1 MGAPASTVT
10 VRGSS
15 ESDALTYTTS
25 VQEDMERQRR
35 VATFHAVAGELLQQ
49 ALGIKEHAG
58 AGRPSLKTVRLRV
71 VRGVLLTALCGD
83 PSVDKEA
90 PLNSASLHKWLCGD
104 HCQRVCNEKDM
115 LEELKIA
122 TSPVPAH
129 SPGLHGGGG
138 AVAPGPGP
146 AGRPV
151 RSSHGGG
158 GDASAVSGEGDD
170 ASPSL
175 AAVVAQPEFDQHVHD
190 IMDNKGSGMYVW
202 RNYRLRTL
210 FRAWLHVWAADGS
223 HMGWRDIPDWLQT
236 VKAMSGLRLDWWTR

>member
-15 ESDALTYTTS
+15 ESDALTYTAS

-90 PLNSASLHKWLCGD
+90 PLNSASLHKWLSLNLKLPVLTWHRTQAGTALRYFQVCFVCRSGWGWSWWWRLGQG
-104 HCQRVCNEKDM
+104 CQWQYSLRPRVQG
-115 LEELKIA
+115 
-122 TSPVPAH
+122 TG
-129 SPGLHGGGG
+129 SPGY
-138 AVAPGPGP
+138 A
-146 AGRPV
+146 
-151 RSSHGGG
+151 
-158 GDASAVSGEGDD
+158 
-170 ASPSL
+170 
-175 AAVVAQPEFDQHVHD
+175 
-190 IMDNKGSGMYVW
+190 
-202 RNYRLRTL
+202 
-210 FRAWLHVWAADGS
+210 
-223 HMGWRDIPDWLQT
+223 
-236 VKAMSGLRLDWWTR
+236 

>member
-1 MGAPASTVT
+1 MGAPASTVTGT

-15 ESDALTYTTS
+15 ESDALTYTAS

-71 VRGVLLTALCGD
+71 VQVRGVLLTALCGD

-175 AAVVAQPEFDQHVHD
+175 AAVVCFVCRSGWGWSWWWRLGQGWQYSLRPRVQGT
-190 IMDNKGSGMYVW
+190 GSPGY
-202 RNYRLRTL
+202 
-210 FRAWLHVWAADGS
+210 A
-223 HMGWRDIPDWLQT
+223 
-236 VKAMSGLRLDWWTR
+236 

>member
-1 MGAPASTVT
+1 MGAPASTVTGT

-15 ESDALTYTTS
+15 ESDALTYTAS

-49 ALGIKEHAG
+49 ALPVGIKEHAG

-71 VRGVLLTALCGD
+71 VRGPGVLLTALCGD

-129 SPGLHGGGG
+129 SPPE
-138 AVAPGPGP
+138 PGPPCQWRRCQWGCGTWPGP
-146 AGRPV
+146 CREAGPFESR
-151 RSSHGGG
+151 RWGRCQCRQWGG
-158 GDASAVSGEGDD
+158 
-170 ASPSL
+170 
-175 AAVVAQPEFDQHVHD
+175 
-190 IMDNKGSGMYVW
+190 
-202 RNYRLRTL
+202 
-210 FRAWLHVWAADGS
+210 
-223 HMGWRDIPDWLQT
+223 
-236 VKAMSGLRLDWWTR
+236 